1 MYHNNRS
8 SGFYLNRYIFL
19 LLAFLPSI
27 PIMTV
32 GVFYQPLR
40 LDFLLMVLHALIFLT
55 ECLERKRISKFLFLF
70 LLIGIFYIYNS
81 RNAVTGTI
89 QLLGYISFFASFKV
103 GSHVYK
109 NGLNDRRFESILYFF
124 IYSVLVVH
132 IFGLFGLSIDLDLG
146 TASYK
151 LLGMYGTFGMPFKF
165 GLFLIVL
172 AFLMLQKVIKITLP
186 LVLLI
191 VIGILSSDSRISLVC
206 LILVLFFANAR
217 SFFSLLLLVPFTLVA
232 ATPKIASMF
241 SNVQSISD
249 DGSLVMRIVNL
260 QNYMEWLT
268 GYNFFFGQGAL
279 AYLDFG
285 IAYGNPGPLDMALIR
300 SFSEFGVPVTIV
312 ALIVFVC
319 FLYKI
324 FDFRYFMAFTIFFI
338 VYSLFNEG
346 IFGLR
351 GGNFFW
357 FALGIFYSKF
367 LQSNTHYRLP

>member
-1 MYHNNRS
+1 
-8 SGFYLNRYIFL
+8 
-19 LLAFLPSI
+19 
-27 PIMTV
+27 
-32 GVFYQPLR
+32 
-40 LDFLLMVLHALIFLT
+40 
-55 ECLERKRISKFLFLF
+55 
-70 LLIGIFYIYNS
+70 
-81 RNAVTGTI
+81 
-89 QLLGYISFFASFKV
+89 
-103 GSHVYK
+103 
-109 NGLNDRRFESILYFF
+109 
-124 IYSVLVVH
+124 
-132 IFGLFGLSIDLDLG
+132 
-146 TASYK
+146 
-151 LLGMYGTFGMPFKF
+151 
-165 GLFLIVL
+165 
-172 AFLMLQKVIKITLP
+172 
-186 LVLLI
+186 
-191 VIGILSSDSRISLVC
+191 
-206 LILVLFFANAR
+206 
-217 SFFSLLLLVPFTLVA
+217 
-232 ATPKIASMF
+232 MF

>member
-1 MYHNNRS
+1 MQYNDR
-8 SGFYLNRYIFL
+8 GPRFIINRYIFL
-19 LLAFLPSI
+19 LLVFLPSI
-27 PIMTV
+27 PLLV
-32 GVFYQPLR
+32 VPGLYQPLR
-40 LDFLLMVLHALIFLT
+40 LDFLLMVLHALIFIL
-55 ECLERKRISKFLFLF
+55 ECLERKRISKSLFLF
-70 LLIGIFYIYNS
+70 FLIGIFYIYNS
-81 RNAVTGTI
+81 SNAVVGTI

-109 NGLNDRRFESILYFF
+109 NGLNDRGFKRFLYFF
-124 IYSVLVVH
+124 IYSMLIIHV
-132 IFGLFGLSIDLDLG
+132 FGLFGLSISVDVG
-146 TASYK
+146 TQPYN

-165 GLFLIVL
+165 GLFLVVL
-172 AFLMLQKVIKITLP
+172 ALLILYKVIRLHLS

-191 VIGILSSDSRISLVC
+191 AIGILSSDSRISLVC

-217 SFFSLLLLVPFTLVA
+217 SFFSLLLLVPFILVA

-324 FDFRYFMAFTIFFI
+324 FDFRYFMVFTIFFI